1 MLSYRVDC
9 SHLVGKFLS
18 ALLGK
23 VAIGPDMLGR
33 LALELV
39 CGCWIY
45 IDCSGYSE
53 TRGPL
58 LKGVEEDNS
67 SVGWW
72 REVVAF
78 LKIEIIP
85 LEFWGML
92 SLVFSLP
99 SRNPPVYLERLAGI
113 DWYLGY
119 EHWYL
124 GYVFWLN
131 LKKKIRLSVPGPMT
145 FLAAGFDHIYYIMQN
160 FFLEWASNPI
170 KIGAGNYH
178 KLSCRYFPRAS

>member
-18 ALLGK
+18 VLLGK
-23 VAIGPDMLGR
+23 VAIGPDMLAR

-45 IDCSGYSE
+45 IDCSDYSK

-58 LKGVEEDNS
+58 LKGVEEHNS
-67 SVGWW
+67 SLGWW

-131 LKKKIRLSVPGPMT
+131 FKKKNQT
-145 FLAAGFDHIYYIMQN
+145 FCPWTYDFPSCWFWPYLLYNAE
-160 FFLEWASNPI
+160 FLLGVSLKSNQDR
-170 KIGAGNYH
+170 
-178 KLSCRYFPRAS
+178 SW